1 MSFKTEA
8 DQVYIKYNSIWNKE
22 KVKKKYKIKKREPK
36 NFIDSEVDFDSN
48 YENHWYSFLCASNFD
63 FALNNLKQFKQ

>member
-36 NFIDSEVDFDSN
+36 NFIDYEVDFDSN
-48 YENHWYSFLCASNFD
+48 YENH
-63 FALNNLKQFKQ
+63 